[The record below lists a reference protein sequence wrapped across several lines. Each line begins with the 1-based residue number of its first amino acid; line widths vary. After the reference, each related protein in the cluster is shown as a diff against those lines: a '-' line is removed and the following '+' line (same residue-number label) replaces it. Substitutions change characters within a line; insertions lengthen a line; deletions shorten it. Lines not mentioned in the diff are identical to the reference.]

1 MPPADCAPRAGLKA
15 RRFDPRGNPRSDGM
29 GARQRSKSRLADPD
43 IGQNC
48 CWNATPADNISRNG
62 HNAQKV
68 GRCLSFLLHRLD
80 GPFQIAARLRN
91 LAAVVTACP
100 WGPGI
105 GLINVMGIVMKKMV
119 LVAATLAMTAGSAL
133 AADMAV
139 KAVRPPP
146 PPPFEP
152 WDFAFG
158 SALMNDY
165 IFRGVTQSNHK
176 PSVAAYFE
184 PRYNFTKDV
193 QIYVGTSFESI
204 SFPNRAAAEV
214 DIYGGI
220 RPTFGMF
227 AFDFG
232 VWGYLYPGGTCYNAF
247 AFPGSGI
254 PGSSVGCVA
263 NADPVTLG
271 LPINGNFAK
280 KSASFYEG
288 YAKVNVTLN
297 DMFSIGA
304 NEYYSPNFLNLGA
317 WGNYA
322 SITGKFTAPSST
334 FGSTG
339 IGMYISGEFGRQ
351 WLGTSDRFYG
361 TQIVGQVFQFG
372 IPEPS
377 YNTWNIG
384 VGFTYKVFTL
394 DLRYS
399 DTNLSK
405 GNCNAFTSDYSTTN
419 SSPGFVTA
427 INPSGFGSN
436 WCSPTGVVKFSA
448 DLTAMTNLK

>member
-1 MPPADCAPRAGLKA
+1 
-15 RRFDPRGNPRSDGM
+15 
-29 GARQRSKSRLADPD
+29 
-43 IGQNC
+43 
-48 CWNATPADNISRNG
+48 
-62 HNAQKV
+62 
-68 GRCLSFLLHRLD
+68 
-80 GPFQIAARLRN
+80 
-91 LAAVVTACP
+91 
-100 WGPGI
+100 
-105 GLINVMGIVMKKMV
+105 MGIVMKKMV
-119 LVAATLAMTAGSAL
+119 LVAATLAMTAGSSL

-146 PPPFEP
+146 PPAFEP

-184 PRYNFTKDV
+184 PRYNVNKDL
-193 QIYVGTSFESI
+193 QLYIGFAGESI
-204 SFPNRAAAEV
+204 SFPNRAAAEIDV
-214 DIYGGI
+214 YGGI

-232 VWGYLYPGGTCYNAF
+232 VWGYLYPGGSCFNA
-247 AFPGSGI
+247 AALPGSGI
-254 PGSSVGCVA
+254 PDSSA
-263 NADPVTLG
+263 NCAVSPFGNSDPVTLG

-297 DMFSIGA
+297 DQWQFGV

-322 SITGKFTAPSST
+322 SITGKWTAPSAA
-334 FGSTG
+334 FGSSG
-339 IGMYISGEFGRQ
+339 VGMYISGEFGRQ
-351 WLGTSDRFYG
+351 WLGTSDAFYG
-361 TQIVGQVFQFG
+361 TTIASPFGGGPFPNG

-394 DLRYS
+394 DLRYY
-399 DTNLSK
+399 DTDLSK
-405 GNCNAFTSDYSTTN
+405 GNCNAFTSDY
-419 SSPGFVTA
+419 TA
-427 INPSGFGSN
+427 RFNGSFTPINPGGFGSN
-436 WCSPTGVVKFSA
+436 WCSAAGVAKFSA

>member
-1 MPPADCAPRAGLKA
+1 
-15 RRFDPRGNPRSDGM
+15 
-29 GARQRSKSRLADPD
+29 
-43 IGQNC
+43 
-48 CWNATPADNISRNG
+48 
-62 HNAQKV
+62 
-68 GRCLSFLLHRLD
+68 
-80 GPFQIAARLRN
+80 
-91 LAAVVTACP
+91 
-100 WGPGI
+100 
-105 GLINVMGIVMKKMV
+105 MGIVMKKLV
-119 LVAATLAMTAGSAL
+119 LATAVLAMTAGSAL
-133 AADMAV
+133 AADMKV
-139 KAVRPPP
+139 KAVAPPP
-146 PPPFEP
+146 PAFEP
-152 WDFAFG
+152 WDLAFG

-165 IFRGVTQSNHK
+165 IFRGITQSNHK

-184 PRYNFTKDV
+184 PRYNINKDV
-193 QIYVGTSFESI
+193 QLYVGVAGESI
-204 SFPNRAAAEV
+204 SFPNRAAAEI

-232 VWGYLYPGGTCYNAF
+232 LWGYLYPGGKCYNAF
-247 AFPGSGI
+247 AFPGSGL
-254 PGSSVGCVA
+254 PGSEPGCLVSPFG
-263 NADPVTLG
+263 NSDPVTGG

-280 KSASFYEG
+280 KSASFFEAYG
-288 YAKVNVTLN
+288 KVNVTLN
-297 DMFSIGA
+297 DQFAVGF

-322 SITGKFTAPSST
+322 SITGKWTAPSTT
-334 FGSTG
+334 FGSSG
-339 IGMYISGEFGRQ
+339 VGMYVSGEFGRQ

-361 TQIVGQVFQFG
+361 TQIVGQIYQFG

-405 GNCNAFTSDYSTTN
+405 GACNAFTSDYTATQF
-419 SSPGFVTA
+419 SPANVSL
-427 INPSGFGSN
+427 INPGGFGSN
-436 WCSPTGVVKFSA
+436 WCGAAGTVKLSA